1 VVTAT
6 DHKPTIV
13 GKTDL
18 TRSGFWLGD
27 LYIEGANS
35 MLVIESV
42 YGDTLEG
49 IVDAEQALAR
59 IDACVPTVPVRQ
71 DLLFIPSL
79 LTYILPPTPRVFTIT
94 PSAPR
99 SVWLRPVRTWPVQPR
114 KRFTYI
120 FPSSNPK
127 TMISLSVFL

>member
-27 LYIEGANS
+27 FDIEGANL

-42 YGDTLEG
+42 YGDTLERV
-49 IVDAEQALAR
+49 VDAEQALAR

-79 LTYILPPTPRVFTIT
+79 LTYILPPTPRVFMIT

-99 SVWLRPVRTWPVQPR
+99 SVWL
-114 KRFTYI
+114 
-120 FPSSNPK
+120 
-127 TMISLSVFL
+127 